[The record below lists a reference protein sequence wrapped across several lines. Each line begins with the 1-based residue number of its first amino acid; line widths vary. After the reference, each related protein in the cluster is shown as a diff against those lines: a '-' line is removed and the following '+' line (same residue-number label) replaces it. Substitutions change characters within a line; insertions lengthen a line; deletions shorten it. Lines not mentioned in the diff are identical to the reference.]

1 MQLSMELRAREFLG
15 RRNNNLHADGKIP
28 DVEFQK
34 NGETWVLD
42 VRFTKLHNEEESFA
56 SKTDKYQPMYKNRV
70 IPVVIGY
77 SGKIYYKSKQFLK
90 EHLPINR
97 RLFNEAYLSLINK
110 DNSERKRLICEEY

>member
-1 MQLSMELRAREFLG
+1 MG
-15 RRNNNLHADGKIP
+15 RRNINLPADGKIP

-42 VRFTKLHNEEESFA
+42 VRFTKPHNEEESIA

-77 SGKIYYKSKQFLK
+77 SGKIYYKSRQLLK
-90 EHLPINR
+90 
-97 RLFNEAYLSLINK
+97 
-110 DNSERKRLICEEY
+110 